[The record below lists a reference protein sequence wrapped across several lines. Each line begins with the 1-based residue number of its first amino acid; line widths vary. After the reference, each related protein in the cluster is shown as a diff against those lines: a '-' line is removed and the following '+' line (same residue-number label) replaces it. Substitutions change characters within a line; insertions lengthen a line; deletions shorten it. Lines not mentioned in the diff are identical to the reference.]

1 MEERI
6 DYVDVMTDEEV
17 FQAMQDED
25 PEMRRMG
32 NNRYHVPKDKAK
44 AKRKAQKAARKAGRK

>member
-1 MEERI
+1 MQERI
-6 DYVDVMTDEEV
+6 DYVDVMTDEDV

-32 NNRYHVPKDKAK
+32 NNRYHVPKTKAK
-44 AKRKAQKAARKAGRK
+44 AKRKAQRTARKANRK